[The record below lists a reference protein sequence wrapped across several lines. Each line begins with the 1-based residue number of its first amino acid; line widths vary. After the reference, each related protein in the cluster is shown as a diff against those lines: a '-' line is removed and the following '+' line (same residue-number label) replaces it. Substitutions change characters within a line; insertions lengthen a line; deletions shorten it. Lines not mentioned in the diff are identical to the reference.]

1 MLMGRK
7 ADFSKVRHAAAA
19 LANVPARLS
28 VSSGTDETFMLIV
41 AKLPTKE
48 DGKVVTRSCQAAAS
62 K

>member
-28 VSSGTDETFMLIV
+28 VSSRTDEIFMLIV
-41 AKLPTKE
+41 AKLPTKD
-48 DGKVVTRSCQAAAS
+48 DGKVTRSCQAAAS